1 MLHVHANLM
10 RPAREQTTQNKRIV
24 VHLLQH
30 FEKCA
35 SASPSFNDGH
45 LLSMY
50 WMPPDWG
57 DDLALFRRELS
68 LANSQIIFFDFP
80 TCELPAQTLMGEIV
94 LGYHDASAGLLSEPM
109 DHPGP

>member
-10 RPAREQTTQNKRIV
+10 RPAGEQTTQNERIV
-24 VHLLQH
+24 ASLLQH

-45 LLSMY
+45 LLSMHR
-50 WMPPDWG
+50 MSPDWG
-57 DDLALFRRELS
+57 DYLTLFHRELS

-80 TCELPAQTLMGEIV
+80 TGKLLAQTLMGKIV
-94 LGYHDASAGLLSEPM
+94 LGNHQASTGLFIEPV